1 LKNKY
6 EYILSSNL
14 VDDVL
19 GFFLLELYFTRKIPF
34 FHDSV
39 VLLEGVEK
47 PWNPPDRV
55 GIESAKDQNL
65 TEAVNVVQLGHAR
78 IDSDSFVR
86 NPTKG
91 GRIRRL

>member
-1 LKNKY
+1 MT
-6 EYILSSNL
+6 SWGT
-14 VDDVL
+14 L
-19 GFFLLELYFTRKIPF
+19 GPWLELYFTRKIPL

-78 IDSDSFVR
+78 IDPNSFVR